1 MFTISPES
9 ITVIPNAKGKPAGVL
24 IDMQTWDSILEALEL
39 AEDLPVIKQALSTL
53 KSAGWDPVKAG
64 FIPWS
69 SAREKLTKSNA
80 KK

>member
-1 MFTISPES
+1 MLTIAPEN
-9 ITVIPNAKGKPAGVL
+9 ITVVPNAAGKPAGIL

-39 AEDLPVIKQALSTL
+39 AEDLPVIRQALMEFRA
-53 KSAGWDPVKAG
+53 AGRDPIKAG

-69 SAREKLTKSNA
+69 NARSKLVNSNA